1 MSDDTVRGK
10 GGASGPL
17 AIAAIGLLVVPA
29 LYLLS
34 DGPAMWLEMRGYL
47 PFGLYDTLYAPLIWA
62 ARDWEGAADVL
73 NWYESWFYPP
83 DFRP

>member
-1 MSDDTVRGK
+1 
-10 GGASGPL
+10 
-17 AIAAIGLLVVPA
+17 
-29 LYLLS
+29 
-34 DGPAMWLEMRGYL
+34 MWLEMRGYL
-47 PFGLYDTLYAPLIWA
+47 PFGLYDTLYALLIWA